1 MLPEITKSRS
11 IPANYRNSVMIHRD
25 LYYLLALEAAKQR
38 VKPKDL
44 ITHLLVSGLQNLG
57 VDVSGVV
64 EEPEH
69 KEVA

>member
-1 MLPEITKSRS
+1 MIAQITKSPAIALKDRS
-11 IPANYRNSVMIHRD
+11 QVIIHRD
-25 LYYLLALEAAKQR
+25 LHFLIAMEAAKQR
-38 VKPKDL
+38 VKPKDM
-44 ITHLLVSGLQNLG
+44 ITHFCESGLQNLG